1 MSRVAAQRLQFARMA
16 EETES
21 GASLLARREY
31 ARAVPLLKREH
42 EKYPSNPRIRL
53 QYADALSGAGMS
65 DEAVAQYEATA
76 KYYEDNG
83 LTVQAIAVRKK
94 AEKVREQLP
103 KTAEAAAG
111 KSEPLFSRPVPKSP
125 LFEILKDDEREAI
138 VREMELETHDE
149 GSVIINEGDPG
160 TSMYLIAS
168 GEVKVYTRGSG
179 PSTGTIYLARLG
191 EGDFFGEVSVLTG
204 KPRTATI
211 TASQRT
217 ELLRLDKDKLD
228 AVLQKY
234 PGVRN
239 VLDEFYKKRAS
250 STVEAMIES
259 LKKR

>member
-1 MSRVAAQRLQFARMA
+1 MA

-21 GASLLARREY
+21 GATLLARREY

-53 QYADALSGAGMS
+53 QYADALAGAGMA
-65 DEAVAQYEATA
+65 DEAVEQYEATA

-83 LTVQAIAVRKK
+83 LTVQAIAVKK
-94 AEKVREQLP
+94 KGEKLREQLQAKAP
-103 KTAEAAAG
+103 PVEPG
-111 KSEPLFSRPVPKSP
+111 KNEPLFSRPVPKSA
-125 LFEILKDDEREAI
+125 LFEVLSDLEREAI
-138 VREMELETHDE
+138 VREMDLETHDE

-168 GEVKVYTRGSG
+168 GEVKVYTRGAGSSG
-179 PSTGTIYLARLG
+179 TLYLARLSD
-191 EGDFFGEVSVLTG
+191 GDFFGEVSVLSG

-217 ELLRLDKDKLD
+217 ELLRLDKEKLD
-228 AVLQKY
+228 GVLSKH
-234 PGVRN
+234 PGIRK
-239 VLDEFYKKRAS
+239 VLDEFYRKRAAH
-250 STVEAMIES
+250 TVEAMIES

>member
-1 MSRVAAQRLQFARMA
+1 MA

-42 EKYPSNPRIRL
+42 EKYMSNPRIRL
-53 QYADALSGAGMS
+53 QYADALAGAGMS
-65 DEAVAQYEATA
+65 DEAIVQYEATA

-94 AEKVREQLP
+94 AEKVREQMVAKMP
-103 KTAEAAAG
+103 DPGTP
-111 KSEPLFSRPVPKSP
+111 EPLFSRPVPKSP
-125 LFEILKDDEREAI
+125 LFEILGEVEREAI
-138 VREMELETHDE
+138 VKEMEVETHDQ

-160 TSMYLIAS
+160 TSMYVIAS
-168 GEVKVYTRGSG
+168 GEVKVYTRSTSTSG
-179 PSTGTIYLARLG
+179 GTVYLARLG

-228 AVLQKY
+228 GVLSKH
-234 PGVRN
+234 PVIRK
-239 VLDEFYKKRAS
+239 VLEDFYKKRAKH
-250 STVEAMIES
+250 TVEAMIES
-259 LKKR
+259 LKKKG

>member
-1 MSRVAAQRLQFARMA
+1 MA

-21 GASLLARREY
+21 GATLLARREY
-31 ARAVPLLKREH
+31 ARAVPVLKREH

-53 QYADALSGAGMS
+53 QYADALSGAGMAE
-65 DEAVAQYEATA
+65 EAVAQYEATA

-94 AEKVREQLP
+94 ADKVREQVAKP
-103 KTAEAAAG
+103 AEAPGTA
-111 KSEPLFSRPVPKSP
+111 EPLFSRPLPKSP
-125 LFEILKDDEREAI
+125 LFEILGDVEREAI
-138 VREMELETHDE
+138 VKEMEVESHDE
-149 GSVIINEGDPG
+149 GSVIISEGDPG

-168 GEVKVYTRGSG
+168 GEVKVYTRSSAPGGGSL
-179 PSTGTIYLARLG
+179 YLARLG

-228 AVLQKY
+228 GVLSKH
-234 PGVRN
+234 PGIRK
-239 VLDEFYKKRAS
+239 VLDEFYKKRAKH
-250 STVEAMIES
+250 TVEAMIES
-259 LKKR
+259 LKKKG